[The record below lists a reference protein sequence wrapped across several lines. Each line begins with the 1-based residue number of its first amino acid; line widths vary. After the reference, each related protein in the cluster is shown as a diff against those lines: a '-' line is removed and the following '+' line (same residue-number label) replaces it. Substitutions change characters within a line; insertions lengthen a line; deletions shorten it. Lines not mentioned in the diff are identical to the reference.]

1 MIKTK
6 YDVAIMIDER
16 EFNVVLSEPN
26 KQDKEELKA
35 ISESRLESF
44 KMRDALSAKLTEKT
58 EEYELNKQ
66 LIKDVGF
73 EVNLGVKAKLLWEQ
87 KELNR
92 ELHTLRKEISDLD
105 AGSASIDEA
114 LESLFKKRFDLLVSG
129 ADKESLKSVVE
140 THGIAYKELF
150 IELGKLVVEAKEKK

>member
-6 YDVAIMIDER
+6 YDVTIAIDER
-16 EFNVVLSEPN
+16 EFNVVLSEPK

-35 ISESRLESF
+35 LSESRLETF
-44 KMRDALSAKLTEKT
+44 KMRDALSAKLAEKT

-66 LIKDVGF
+66 LLKEVGL
-73 EVNLGVKAKLLWEQ
+73 VDKAKLLWEQ

-92 ELHTLRKEISDLD
+92 ELHTLRKEINDLD

-129 ADKESLKSVVE
+129 ADKEALKSVVE
-140 THGIAYKELF
+140 THGVAYRELF
-150 IELGKLVVEAKEKK
+150 VELGKLVAEVQEKK

>member
-6 YDVAIMIDER
+6 YDVTIAIDER
-16 EFNVVLSEPN
+16 EFNVVLSEPK

-35 ISESRLESF
+35 LSESRLETF
-44 KMRDALSAKLTEKT
+44 KLRDALSAKLAEKT

-66 LIKDVGF
+66 LLKEVGL
-73 EVNLGVKAKLLWEQ
+73 VDKAKLLWEQ

-92 ELHTLRKEISDLD
+92 ELHTLRKELGDLD

-129 ADKESLKSVVE
+129 ADKEALKSVVE
-140 THGIAYKELF
+140 THGVAYRELF
-150 IELGKLVVEAKEKK
+150 VELGKLVAEEREKK

>member
-16 EFNVVLSEPN
+16 EFNVVLSEPK

-35 ISESRLESF
+35 LSESRLESF
-44 KMRDALSAKLTEKT
+44 KMRDALSAKLAEKT

-66 LIKDVGF
+66 LLKESGIVD
-73 EVNLGVKAKLLWEQ
+73 KAKLLWEQ

-92 ELHTLRKEISDLD
+92 ELHTLRKEINDLD

-129 ADKESLKSVVE
+129 ADKEALKSVVE
-140 THGIAYKELF
+140 THGVAYKELF
-150 IELGKLVVEAKEKK
+150 VELGKLVAGAQEKK

>member
-16 EFNVVLSEPN
+16 EFNVVLCEPK

-35 ISESRLESF
+35 LSESRLESF
-44 KMRDALSAKLTEKT
+44 KMRDALSAKIAEKT

-66 LIKDVGF
+66 LLKEVGL
-73 EVNLGVKAKLLWEQ
+73 VDKAKLLWEQ

-129 ADKESLKSVVE
+129 ADKEALKSVVE
-140 THGIAYKELF
+140 THGVAYKELF
-150 IELGKLVVEAKEKK
+150 LELGKLVAEAKEKK